1 MKAGA
6 LAQEDLS
13 ATVTRDKQRKMK
25 VTVTRDK
32 GTKAPKVQDD
42 GKPLFVAP
50 NIEWQQKGRGWD
62 CRENYYEGKRRR
74 RRVLGHLGRARY
86 EEMRANSTDVELSG
100 KLAAWVEER
109 RFEKGVAELGGK
121 AEPMPLM

>member
-50 NIEWQQKGRGWD
+50 NIEWQQRGA
-62 CRENYYEGKRRR
+62 G
-74 RRVLGHLGRARY
+74 GI
-86 EEMRANSTDVELSG
+86 
-100 KLAAWVEER
+100 AA
-109 RFEKGVAELGGK
+109 KTTTKASDGGGVYWGT
-121 AEPMPLM
+121 